1 MGELVGNYS
10 SNLSQASKDNYYL
23 PHLHVKSKKAGLL
36 ETEQNGG
43 CEERAGKGGEAFMC
57 R

>member
-10 SNLSQASKDNYYL
+10 SNLSQTSKDNYYL

-43 CEERAGKGGEAFMC
+43 CEECAGKGGEVFMC